1 MISYHL
7 IKLMDY
13 SSFCDFPN
21 WTQTQIVR
29 DSEVQ
34 SLNNSDLERSKYNF
48 NDILESMKTFK

>member
-1 MISYHL
+1 
-7 IKLMDY
+7 MDS

-48 NDILESMKTFK
+48 NDILESMKTFKLNF